1 MNLEYVQAGKE
12 KLPFK
17 FTKRAMIE
25 FQEKSGFDLANLP
38 EKLSISESVTMEAH
52 LAAAALNAG
61 AKLTKSDKTYTLD
74 DVLDLDEQYDIV
86 STILLSKD
94 VEEKK

>member
-1 MNLEYVQAGKE
+1 MNVKFVNAGKE

-17 FTKRAMIE
+17 YTKRAMIE
-25 FQEKSGFDLANLP
+25 FEEASGFDLINLP
-38 EKLSISESVTMEAH
+38 TLSLKDSVIMEAH

-61 AKLTKSDKTYTLD
+61 AKLTKSTKRYTFE

-86 STILLSKD
+86 SIIMLAKD
-94 VEEKK
+94 EEEKK

>member
-1 MNLEYVQAGKE
+1 MNVQYVEAGKG

-17 FTKRAMIE
+17 YTKRAMIE
-25 FQEKSGFDLANLP
+25 FAENSGFDLANLENP
-38 EKLSISESVTMEAH
+38 SLKDSIMMEAH

-61 AKLTKSDKTYTLD
+61 AKLTKSDKRYTME

-86 STILLSKD
+86 SKIMLAKD
-94 VEEKK
+94 DEEKK

>member
-1 MNLEYVQAGKE
+1 MNVEYVNAGKE

-25 FQEKSGFDLANLP
+25 FQTKSGFDLANLP
-38 EKLSISESVTMEAH
+38 EKLSISDSVIMEAH

-61 AKLTKSDKTYTLD
+61 AKLTNTDKRYTMD

-94 VEEKK
+94 AEEKK